1 MSTDPKKVALILMKK
16 FNFTIHII
24 DSSTSKILL
33 EDRLYNAGCDD
44 ALVCSTN
51 NNVYLEFSRE
61 SETLELAIES
71 AVKSIN
77 DANAEHIH
85 IYVDNILYPF

>member
-1 MSTDPKKVALILMKK
+1 MKK

-24 DSSTSKILL
+24 DLNTSKIGL

-44 ALVCSTN
+44 ALVCSSN
-51 NNVYLEFSRE
+51 NNFYLEFARE

-77 DANAEHIH
+77 DANAKHIH
-85 IYVDNILYPF
+85 IYVDSVLYPFKKN

>member
-1 MSTDPKKVALILMKK
+1 MKK

-24 DSSTSKILL
+24 DSNTSKILL

-51 NNVYLEFSRE
+51 NNFYLEFARE

-71 AVKSIN
+71 AIKSIN

-85 IYVDNILYPF
+85 IYVDNIPYPF